1 MRPAPISSL
10 MRSIFSF
17 GLPTRK
23 CAFATSPPAFF
34 ILSTC
39 QSRTP
44 WSRRVIVTMW
54 QRCQEQCVQQP
65 CRNPSKSPELLEK
78 LIARKMP
85 ICGKRIPC
93 GDFLA
98 WEHLVAP
105 RDGLCFLLSLALRGN
120 LPLFFRR
127 RPGILQRCGLLRRR
141 SRPVQDLLETSEHHL
156 VEVLGCQDVDVVA
169 KGFLLR

>member
-1 MRPAPISSL
+1 MPLTLHAEVRGSNPLGSTDKLPANDEEIENSS
-10 MRSIFSF
+10 RH
-17 GLPTRK
+17 
-23 CAFATSPPAFF
+23 AEDA
-34 ILSTC
+34 
-39 QSRTP
+39 
-44 WSRRVIVTMW
+44 
-54 QRCQEQCVQQP
+54 VQQP
-65 CRNPSKSPELLEK
+65 CHNPSESFELLDK

-85 ICGKRIPC
+85 ICGKPIPC